1 MNLKQGLSEVS
12 CGVLMGDPDVEVSD
26 VVYDSRKAEPGA
38 VFVCMAGA
46 NVDSHRFIP
55 QVLEKGIRA
64 LVVEKALAGEE
75 LAAMPEGTVVVR
87 VDNARIALAHLS
99 AARFGHPS
107 RKMTCIGVTG
117 TKGKTTTTYMIKA
130 ILEAAGKKVG
140 LIGTAGAVIGRH
152 TYPTLNTTPESYE
165 LQRYFA
171 QMVEEGCEYMI
182 MEVSSQGLKMHR
194 VDAITFDYGLFTNI
208 SNDHIGPNEHA
219 SFEEYLY
226 YKSQLLSR
234 CRVGLINRDDVHYAE
249 VVQQVEENQMTYGP
263 SVPGAA
269 CYTYALDSRA
279 DFEAGGI
286 RYVSEPDFVGLDFT
300 VSGKYDLE
308 VRVNIPGRF
317 NVYNA
322 LAAVSVC
329 SFFHLPKE
337 KICHALE
344 HLYVNGRME
353 IVHTSKRCTV
363 IVDYAHNAVSMESLL
378 LTLRDYH
385 PKRLV
390 CVFGCGGNRSKN
402 RRYSMGEIGGRLADL
417 CILTADNSRFEKVE
431 DILADIR
438 GSIEKTG
445 GAFIEIPDRREAIRY
460 SIVNAQPGDMI
471 AVIGKGHEDY
481 QEINGVRY
489 PFLDRKVIEE
499 VFEEL
504 EAGTGEQPE
513 ENNQSGAE
521 KTAGVTSEEEE
532 QKPADAQ
539 LRGGKKGGR

>member
-1 MNLKQGLSEVS
+1 MKLAEGLAGLNYRLLV
-12 CGVLMGDPDVEVSD
+12 GDDSAEVSD
-26 VVYDSRKAEPGA
+26 VIYDSRKAEPGS
-38 VFVCMAGA
+38 VFVCMMGTRI
-46 NVDSHRFIP
+46 DSHDFIP
-55 QVLEKGIRA
+55 QVLEKGTRVF
-64 LVVEKALAGEE
+64 VVEKDLDAESTAL
-75 LAAMPEGTVVVR
+75 LRAAAPDPVTVVR
-87 VDNARIALAHLS
+87 VENARQALAYLS
-99 AARFGHPS
+99 AARFGYPA

-140 LIGTAGAVIGRH
+140 LIGTAGAVIGEH
-152 TYPTLNTTPESYE
+152 TYPTANTTPESYE
-165 LQRYFA
+165 LHRYFA
-171 QMVEEGCEYMI
+171 QMAEEGCEYMI

-194 VDAITFDYGLFTNI
+194 VDGIEFDYGLFTNI

-226 YKSQLLSR
+226 YKSRLLNL
-234 CRVGLINRDDVHYAE
+234 CRVGLINRDDEHYGEIVRQAE
-249 VVQQVEENQMTYGP
+249 ANKAACGGTAKWLSE
-263 SVPGAA
+263 GAA
-269 CYTYALDSRA
+269 DSASGTAADGKSVFYTYALDHGA
-279 DFEAGGI
+279 DFTAGDI
-286 RYVSEPDFVGLDFT
+286 RYVSEPDFVGLDFK

-329 SFFHLPKE
+329 SFLDLPKE

-344 HLYVNGRME
+344 HLHVNGRME
-353 IVHTSKRCTV
+353 IVHTSERCTV

-390 CVFGCGGNRSKN
+390 CVFGCGGNRSKD

-438 GSIEKTG
+438 GSIVKTG
-445 GAFIEIPDRREAIRY
+445 GAFMEIPDRREAIEY

-489 PFLDRKVIEE
+489 PFLDRQVIEE
-499 VFEEL
+499 VVTKL
-504 EAGTGEQPE
+504 E
-513 ENNQSGAE
+513 
-521 KTAGVTSEEEE
+521 
-532 QKPADAQ
+532 
-539 LRGGKKGGR
+539 GGK